1 MGVMTPRHFW
11 LVILMLFPIAA
22 FPVDKRLEKVVVQ
35 LDWIYQFE
43 FAGFIAAKEKGYYR
57 EVGLDVELREY
68 KAELDTVGEVMSQK
82 VNYGIHNSS
91 IVIEDG
97 KVVPIVL
104 LATYLQRSPLIFVTS
119 PEIKQPS
126 DLIGKRIMGTTDELK
141 YSSLAL
147 LLDHFYINKKN
158 ANIVEHSFDI
168 DDFVNNRVDVM
179 SAFRSN
185 QLFEL
190 DNQNVDYN
198 IIDPADFGFYMSAV
212 NLFTS
217 RDEALQYPERTQ
229 KFISATNRG
238 WRYALEHSDEIVELI
253 YERYSKK
260 KSKAALTYEV
270 DVIKKNDVA
279 RFL

>member
-1 MGVMTPRHFW
+1 MDVMTPRHLW
-11 LVILMLFPIAA
+11 LVILLLLPVAA
-22 FPVDKRLEKVVVQ
+22 FPADKSLEKVVVQ

-57 EVGLDVELREY
+57 DAGLDVELREY

-147 LLDHFYINKKN
+147 LLDHFYINKKIQRLL
-158 ANIVEHSFDI
+158 NIPSI
-168 DDFVNNRVDVM
+168 LM
-179 SAFRSN
+179 
-185 QLFEL
+185 
-190 DNQNVDYN
+190 
-198 IIDPADFGFYMSAV
+198 
-212 NLFTS
+212 
-217 RDEALQYPERTQ
+217 
-229 KFISATNRG
+229 IS
-238 WRYALEHSDEIVELI
+238 
-253 YERYSKK
+253 
-260 KSKAALTYEV
+260 
-270 DVIKKNDVA
+270 
-279 RFL
+279 